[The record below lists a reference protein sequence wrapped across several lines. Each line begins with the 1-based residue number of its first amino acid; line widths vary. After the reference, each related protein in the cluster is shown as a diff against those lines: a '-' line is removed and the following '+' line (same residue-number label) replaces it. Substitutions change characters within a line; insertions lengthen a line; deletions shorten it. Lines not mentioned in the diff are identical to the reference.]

1 MTDARTTFAD
11 VLAEIAVF
19 SRADDVERTVRW
31 TVEYL
36 TRRDVFYQ
44 FGGQCR
50 FRLVSASGQRFDGS
64 MGTLTVL
71 PGNLAV
77 PAMADFAY
85 NAVVAFYTGTNSS
98 VSAIAREALDC
109 SIQAPEVLLVEI
121 VSEDTDELARMRST
135 TRLAFVGLE
144 PASHCLAPHMP
155 CADIMETEE
164 LLHRFWC
171 RDRRQL
177 VEEPPQVRI
186 G

>member
-1 MTDARTTFAD
+1 MADARTTFHD
-11 VLAEIAVF
+11 VLSEIAVF
-19 SRADDVERTVRW
+19 GHAGDVEQTFRW

-44 FGGQCR
+44 FGGRCHSH
-50 FRLVSASGQRFDGS
+50 LVSASGQRFDGG

-77 PAMADFAY
+77 SAMTDFAQ
-85 NAVVAFYTGTNSS
+85 NAVVAFYTGMNNS

-109 SIQAPEVLLVEI
+109 SVQAPEVLLVEI
-121 VSEDTDELARMRST
+121 VSEDMDELARMRST

-144 PASHCLAPHMP
+144 PASHCLFPHMP
-155 CADIMETEE
+155 CADIMTTEE
-164 LLHRFWC
+164 FLHPFWC
-171 RDRRQL
+171 RDRRQFA
-177 VEEPPQVRI
+177 EEPPQVRI